1 MEGRC
6 RDKFFSFSL
15 YICTCRD
22 DVRIGTRERKEE
34 RMRER
39 ERIGELKKR
48 RIEKTSNRIAISGL
62 SRDLFF
68 SVSRIE
74 KFYGGARFL
83 EALVTFLIKNYREN
97 EIENVYVYVHIYIYT
112 RAYTYVLYTT
122 WYLFSFVGEIDQETP
137 TSRRWR
143 IFSVQ

>member
-1 MEGRC
+1 MIWYYMFIIEERRISNPLLIYLDERTRVRRRKGTIPEIDFDREDCYYLYSLVCFWVKNEFESIMEGRC

-48 RIEKTSNRIAISGL
+48 RIELQFQGSLETSS
-62 SRDLFF
+62 
-68 SVSRIE
+68 
-74 KFYGGARFL
+74 FL
-83 EALVTFLIKNYREN
+83 YRES
-97 EIENVYVYVHIYIYT
+97 
-112 RAYTYVLYTT
+112 R
-122 WYLFSFVGEIDQETP
+122 SFTEVRD
-137 TSRRWR
+137 
-143 IFSVQ
+143 F